1 LLTVAQRLV
10 CTLDPRDKN
19 FFSEATLT
27 ECLEREGLATN
38 KEINKVLDQK
48 HYAPVTKADKR
59 EALALCW
66 ERRNN
71 KLKLE
76 WQFETDAWDA
86 WEYEAVRDFT
96 YYAVTEIPQLAN
108 SAIEGEFRAAIW
120 AVLKEASERDELES
134 QFLDPRE
141 DETWTGLRR
150 FAMALSQADTEQ
162 MYSDLH
168 DDIYT
173 AQRWIKEVGLPNLY
187 GGKDDWWAE
196 LPDMGR
202 CQYEEEGS
210 HILLVGKSN
219 MTPREE
225 VVLYRGLFRERME
238 GSPVRD
244 LIVRKYWKPI
254 KEALRN
260 A

>member
-1 LLTVAQRLV
+1 LLSVAQRLV

-66 ERRNN
+66 ERRNH

-76 WQFETDAWDA
+76 WQFETGAWDA

-96 YYAVTEIPQLAN
+96 YYALSEIPRLVTCGVA
-108 SAIEGEFRAAIW
+108 EEFKAAIW
-120 AVLKEASERDELES
+120 AVLREASERDELEYH
-134 QFLDPRE
+134 FLDPRE
-141 DETWTGLRR
+141 EDTWIGLRR
-150 FAMALSQADTEQ
+150 FALALSEADVEK
-162 MYSDLH
+162 MYSESQDG
-168 DDIYT
+168 IYS
-173 AQRWIKEVGLPNLY
+173 AQRWMKEVGLPNLY

-202 CQYEEEGS
+202 HQYEEEGS

-219 MTPREE
+219 LTPREE
-225 VVLYRGLFRERME
+225 VVLYRGFFLESME
-238 GSPVRD
+238 DSPVRT
-244 LIVRKYWKPI
+244 LVVRKYWDPI
-254 KEALRN
+254 KEALGN